1 MATFLMLVGLPGSG
15 KSTYAEKF
23 LKTGYKIH
31 SSDAIREELTG
42 SMESQEVNTAVFNLL
57 HERVKK
63 DLLKGNNVIY
73 DATNI
78 SWKRRKAFLSELSKI
93 KCKKVCH
100 VIATP
105 FEICIKQNKTRTHV
119 VPFDVV
125 ARMYTNFDIPWYNE
139 GWDSIDIIYNKE
151 SYKSFYGVWDQF
163 AIDMLD
169 YDHDN
174 EHHSLTLGKHCD
186 SCYRYVKN
194 IVDASHKFNEELV
207 IAAALHDCGKPAT
220 RTYINKN
227 GKITEQA
234 HYYEHEHVGC
244 YNAMFY
250 DLSSEQINRLTVCAL
265 IRWHMLLHFSKDWQ
279 EKTKRKYEKEFTD
292 NSYLKHI
299 KFYEMLHILYEG
311 DRQAH

>member
-1 MATFLMLVGLPGSG
+1 LYNIKEYFLIEKRLIIMATFLMLVGLPGSG
-15 KSTYAEKF
+15 KSTYAQKF
-23 LKTGYKIH
+23 LDVGYKIH

-42 SMESQEVNTAVFNLL
+42 SMESQEVNGAVFNLL
-57 HERVKK
+57 HKRVKE
-63 DLLKGNNVIY
+63 DLLNGNNVIY

-78 SWKRRKAFLSELSKI
+78 NWKRRKAFLNELSKI
-93 KCKKVCH
+93 KCEKVCH

-105 FEICIKQNKTRTHV
+105 IEECVNRNNLRDRK
-119 VPFDVV
+119 VPFHVI
-125 ARMYTNFDIPWYNE
+125 AKMYTNFDIPYYNE
-139 GWDSIDIIYNKE
+139 GWDVINIVYNKE
-151 SYKSFYGVWDQF
+151 SYKSFYGQWTQF

-169 YDHDN
+169 YDQDN

-194 IVDASHKFNEELV
+194 AVDTSYKANEELI

-227 GKITEQA
+227 GKTTEQA

-250 DLSSEQINRLTVCAL
+250 DLQSDIDRLTICAL
-265 IRWHMLLHFSKDWQ
+265 IR
-279 EKTKRKYEKEFTD
+279 
-292 NSYLKHI
+292 
-299 KFYEMLHILYEG
+299 
-311 DRQAH
+311 